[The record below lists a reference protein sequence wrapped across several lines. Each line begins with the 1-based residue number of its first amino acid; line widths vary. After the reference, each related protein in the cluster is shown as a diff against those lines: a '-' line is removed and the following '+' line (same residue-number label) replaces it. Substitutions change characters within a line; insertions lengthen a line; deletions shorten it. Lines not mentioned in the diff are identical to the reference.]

1 MTTYELIAKTA
12 ETKYALASAG
22 TEQKDRALLAMAD
35 AIEAATEEILACN
48 REDIE
53 ASRSKYSDVMIDR
66 LMLDPERIRGM
77 ADGIR
82 QVVELPDPAGQILRT
97 VTRPN
102 GLVIQKVSAP
112 MGVIAIIYESR
123 PNVTSD
129 AAALSLKAGS
139 ACILRSGKEAWKT
152 SNAIVE
158 AMKRGLKE
166 AGLPEDSINLIQ
178 DTSRESGKVL
188 MIGQNQRLAAAHVK
202 AKELLD
208 QVGLL
213 PAGDGVCHVYVDA
226 TADQEMALNIIENA
240 KTSRPSVCNAEE
252 QLLVHQDIAAE
263 FLPKL
268 AARLRDDRSAQGQI
282 PVELRI
288 DAKAAEYIDGTAAT
302 EEDFDREFLDYI
314 LGVRVV
320 DSVEEAIR
328 NIDLHSTHHSEC
340 IVSQD
345 PASIDLF
352 TLKVDAAAVYV
363 NASTRFTDGGEFG
376 LGCEMGIS
384 TQKLHARG
392 PMGLEEL
399 CTYKYVIRGTGQ
411 TR

>member
-82 QVVELPDPAGQILRT
+82 QVVELPNPAGQILRT

-102 GLVIQKVSAP
+102 GLVIQKVSSP

-166 AGLPEDSINLIQ
+166 AQQRPAWYGTTATLP
-178 DTSRESGKVL
+178 
-188 MIGQNQRLAAAHVK
+188 
-202 AKELLD
+202 
-208 QVGLL
+208 
-213 PAGDGVCHVYVDA
+213 
-226 TADQEMALNIIENA
+226 
-240 KTSRPSVCNAEE
+240 
-252 QLLVHQDIAAE
+252 
-263 FLPKL
+263 
-268 AARLRDDRSAQGQI
+268 
-282 PVELRI
+282 
-288 DAKAAEYIDGTAAT
+288 
-302 EEDFDREFLDYI
+302 
-314 LGVRVV
+314 RV
-320 DSVEEAIR
+320 
-328 NIDLHSTHHSEC
+328 ST
-340 IVSQD
+340 D
-345 PASIDLF
+345 W
-352 TLKVDAAAVYV
+352 
-363 NASTRFTDGGEFG
+363 R
-376 LGCEMGIS
+376 
-384 TQKLHARG
+384 
-392 PMGLEEL
+392 
-399 CTYKYVIRGTGQ
+399 
-411 TR
+411 